1 MHARLATLVYFLA
14 VCGAALAQPYP
25 SKPIRWVVAF
35 APGGPTDVVSRVIA
49 PKLSERLGQPVV
61 IENRT
66 GAGGNIAADTVAK
79 AAPDGYTV
87 LYVVPALVTNPFM
100 IKGSP
105 DPGSFIPVS
114 QVATISMVLLASN
127 RFPAGSVGEVVGQI
141 RSNPGKVSCG
151 APGSVPTIGCE
162 LLRSHVQT
170 DMIIV
175 NYRGNAPALNAL
187 MSGEIDLL
195 FDVASNALPQVKA
208 GRARALASTNPQ
220 RGMGPFPDL
229 PTVGETIR
237 GFDLVT
243 WHGVVAPAGTPAD
256 IVSRLSR
263 EIAAT
268 LRSPEVR
275 DRLIQMGVEP
285 VGSSVEAFDAVL
297 RRDSERYG
305 KAFVAAGIKP
315 E

>member
-1 MHARLATLVYFLA
+1 MARAVLLWLAA
-14 VCGAALAQPYP
+14 CAAALAQTYP

-66 GAGGNIAADTVAK
+66 GAGGNIAADFVAK
-79 AAPDGYTV
+79 APPDGHTV
-87 LYVVPALVTNPFM
+87 LYVVPALVTNPFL

-105 DPGSFIPVS
+105 DPRSFAPVS
-114 QVATISMVLLASN
+114 QVANISMVLLASN
-127 RFPAGSVGEVVGQI
+127 RFPAGSVGDVLAQI
-141 RSNPGKVSCG
+141 RSSPGKVSCG
-151 APGSVPTIGCE
+151 APGSLPTVGCE
-162 LLRSHVQT
+162 LLRAHVQT

-195 FDVASNALPQVKA
+195 FDIASNALPQVKA
-208 GRARALASTNPQ
+208 GRAKALASTNAQ
-220 RGMGPFPDL
+220 RGAGPFPEL
-229 PTVGETIR
+229 PAMAETIG

-243 WHGVVAPAGTPAD
+243 WQGVVAPAGTPVE
-256 IVSRLSR
+256 IVARLSR
-263 EIAAT
+263 EIGAT
-268 LRSPEVR
+268 LRLQEVR
-275 DRLIQMGVEP
+275 ERLGQMGVEP
-285 VGSSVEAFDAVL
+285 VGSSVETFDAVL
-297 RRDSERYG
+297 KRDAERYG
-305 KAFVAAGIKP
+305 RAFVAAGIKP